1 MIRHATKPLDLF
13 APGQA
18 RPAVIFPRHYDF
30 HFLYNDTDDQQYDLQ
45 NHSTHPL
52 TEWYD
57 IALLCV
63 VWTQYA
69 RSSGDSRCLRS

>member
-45 NHSTHPL
+45 LQNHMIDPL
-52 TEWYD
+52 TKWYD
-57 IALLCV
+57 LTLLCSFL
-63 VWTQYA
+63 TKNA
-69 RSSGDSRCLRS
+69 RSS